1 VVHHHDKRADGGGRR
16 LLLVT
21 VLNILITVAEIIGG
35 IMANSLA
42 LLSDAIHNF
51 SDTIAILLAYI
62 ARRVSGRASNER
74 KTFGYKRI
82 EILAAFF
89 NALVLI
95 GISAFLVLEAIKR
108 FQDPEPIK
116 GLLMFIVATAGLLFN
131 LFAVILL
138 RKHSGSNLN
147 IRSAYLHLIGDTLS
161 SFVVI
166 VGGILIYFSGVYW
179 IDPLVTILISIYI
192 IKEAWD
198 IVKESADILMQATPK
213 GIDIPAIRKELE
225 GIAGISNIHHVHV
238 WALNDQEY
246 HFECHAD
253 LEADQPVSATTII
266 REKIEHIL
274 KEHHGIGHMT
284 VQFEYDTCDDKAVIH
299 NGHR

>member
-1 VVHHHDKRADGGGRR
+1 MAHHHDRHADGGGRR
-16 LLLVT
+16 LLVVT
-21 VLNILITVAEIIGG
+21 VLNILITIAEVIGG

-42 LLSDAIHNF
+42 LLSDAVHNL

-62 ARRVSGRASNER
+62 ARRISGKASNER

-116 GLLMFIVATAGLLFN
+116 GLLMFVVATAGLLFN

-138 RKHSGSNLN
+138 RKHSGRNLN

-166 VGGILIYFSGVYW
+166 LGSVLIYFFSIYW
-179 IDPLVTILISIYI
+179 IDPLVTILISIYL
-192 IKEAWD
+192 IKEAWN
-198 IVKESADILMQATPK
+198 IVKETADILMQSTPK

-225 GIAGISNIHHVHV
+225 GIEGISNIHHVHV
-238 WALNDQEY
+238 WALNDQDY

-253 LEADQPVSATTII
+253 LEADQHVSATSSI
-266 REKIEHIL
+266 REQMESLLSAK
-274 KEHHGIGHMT
+274 HGIGHVT
-284 VQFEYDTCDDKAVIH
+284 VQFEFGACDDKATIH
-299 NGHR
+299 NGN